1 MRDKVQRFIEENN
14 LLNINDNVVV
24 ALSGGADSVT
34 LLHIL
39 VSVKEKYNL
48 GIYAAHLNHNI
59 RGEEAEKDEQFVR
72 LLCEKYNV
80 KLFVEHKDILRLAKE
95 RKISLELC
103 GRDERYRFFEALSKQ
118 LNAKVATAHTL
129 SDNAETV
136 LLNITRG
143 ASLSG
148 ICGIPLRR
156 DYIIRPLLCLTR
168 AQIER
173 YCNENNLQYVTDK
186 TNFEEDYSRNKIR
199 LSVIP
204 KLKQINLGVEEN
216 IGRLSGLIQ
225 LSDKYLNDISNN
237 ELNKCKNEYGY
248 SCKKLIKLD
257 KAVRFYAIKNILNAG
272 GADFEYRHILLIDEA
287 LRSHKSVNLPSFYLA
302 ECSQGTLRI
311 IKKNSDMRSTEAN
324 FECKLNDYSYKKYV
338 FSEELKKINKK
349 DLINYIN
356 CDIIT
361 DTTVIRRKKPGDTFT
376 LKDRNVTKTLKKLYN
391 EFKIPREQRSELLV
405 VANGS
410 TVLWAQK
417 IGVSMLGEV
426 KPGYTKKAVQILG
439 DSRGEFQ

>member
-1 MRDKVQRFIEENN
+1 MRDRVQRFIEENN
-14 LLNINDNVVV
+14 LLNINDNVIV

-39 VSVKEKYNL
+39 ISIKEKYGL
-48 GIYAAHLNHNI
+48 CIYAAHLNHQI
-59 RGEEAEKDEQFVR
+59 RGEAAEKDERFVYD
-72 LLCEKYNV
+72 LCKKYNV
-80 KLFVEHKDILRLAKE
+80 KLFVERKDIRALAKE
-95 RKISLELC
+95 RKISVELC
-103 GRDERYRFFEALSKQ
+103 GRDERYRFFENLSKQ

-148 ICGIPLRR
+148 ICGIPIKR

-168 AQIER
+168 AQIEL
-173 YCNENNLQYVTDK
+173 YCNENALTYVTDK

-204 KLKQINLGVEEN
+204 KLKEINSGVEEN
-216 IGRLSGLIQ
+216 IGRLSSMIQ
-225 LSDKYLNDISNN
+225 LSDKYLDDISKK
-237 ELNKCKNEYGY
+237 ELNECENEYGY
-248 SCKKLIKLD
+248 LCNKLLKID
-257 KAVRFYAIKNILNAG
+257 KAVRFYAIKNILNSS

-302 ECSQGTLRI
+302 ECSQGTLRV
-311 IKKNSDMRSTEAN
+311 IKKNLDMHAAEAD

-338 FSEELKKINKK
+338 FGEELKKINKK
-349 DLINYIN
+349 DLIKYIN

-361 DTTVIRRKKPGDTFT
+361 DTTVIRHKKPGDTFT
-376 LKDRNVTKTLKKLYN
+376 LKDRNITKTLKKLYN
-391 EFKIPREQRSELLV
+391 EIKIPREQRGKLLV
-405 VANGS
+405 VANDS

-417 IGVSMLGEV
+417 IGVSMQGEV
-426 KPGYTKKAVQILG
+426 KPGHTKKAVKILEKNRG
-439 DSRGEFQ
+439 DVQ

>member
-1 MRDKVQRFIEENN
+1 MRDKVERFIAENK
-14 LLNINDNVVV
+14 LLNINDNIVV

-34 LLHIL
+34 LLHML
-39 VSVKEKYNL
+39 VSIKEKYNFK
-48 GIYAAHLNHNI
+48 IYAAHFNHQI
-59 RGEEAEKDEQFVR
+59 RGEEAQKDEKFVCD
-72 LLCEKYNV
+72 LCEKYKV
-80 KLFVEHKDILRLAKE
+80 TLFVERKDILSLSKE
-95 RKISLELC
+95 RKISVELC

-118 LNAKVATAHTL
+118 LKAKVATAHTL

-148 ICGIPLRR
+148 LCGIPIRR

-168 AQIER
+168 AEIES
-173 YCNENNLQYVTDK
+173 YCNENALSYVTDK

-204 KLKQINLGVEEN
+204 KLKQINSGVEEN
-216 IGRLSGLIQ
+216 IKKLSGLIQ
-225 LSDKYLNDISNN
+225 LSDKYLDNISKK
-237 ELNKCKNEYGY
+237 ELKSCKNEYGY
-248 SCKKLIKLD
+248 SCEKLTKLD
-257 KAVRFYAIKNILNAG
+257 KAVRFYAIKNILNAN

-311 IKKNSDMRSTEAN
+311 IKKSSDIQATKAD

-338 FSEELKKINKK
+338 TREELKKINKK

-361 DTTVIRRKKPGDTFT
+361 DATVIRTKNPGDTFT

-391 EFKIPREQRSELLV
+391 ELKIPREQRNALLV

-417 IGVSMLGEV
+417 IGVSMQGKVE
-426 KPGYTKKAVQILG
+426 PDYTEKAVRILG
-439 DSRGEFQ
+439 DSRGEV